1 MNKEY
6 FVCGKMDL
14 RRYVN
19 IGALMLA
26 SAGLLLA
33 GCGGGAGASIAGDGA
48 SVDATPFAP
57 APTYTDSRANF
68 PDAISRSFTPNYAS
82 ALEVSGVWQG
92 RTLLVYFPAES
103 EGIVTQSLQRWKD
116 ATGGFFHWERVASAD
131 EAQVTFKGVDPSEF
145 KSGNVGRTQYTYN
158 IASKELISAQVTYS
172 ISGDEAD
179 QIPIVVHELGH
190 VLGIHGHS
198 DSVSDIMYPSVA
210 RQGVISTKDLN
221 TLFWL
226 YRDTV
231 DGVVSPGRSVSIDK
245 QVTNS
250 ISCPVF

>member
-19 IGALMLA
+19 IGTLMLA

-33 GCGGGAGASIAGDGA
+33 GCGGAGGGA
-48 SVDATPFAP
+48 SVDPTPFAP
-57 APTYTDSRANF
+57 AQTYTDSRASF
-68 PDAISRSFTPNYAS
+68 PEAISRSFTPNYVS
-82 ALEVSGVWQG
+82 AIELGAIWQG

-103 EGIVTQSLQRWKD
+103 ESIVTQSLRRWED
-116 ATGGFFHWERVASAD
+116 ATGGFFHWERAASAD

-145 KSGNVGRTQYTYN
+145 KPGNVGRTQYTYD
-158 IASKELISAQVTYS
+158 IVRKELISADVTYS
-172 ISGDEAD
+172 ISRDEAD
-179 QIPIVVHELGH
+179 QIQIVVHELGH

-210 RQGVISTKDLN
+210 REGVISTKDIH

-231 DGVVSPGRSVSIDK
+231 DGVVSPGRSVNLDK

-250 ISCPVF
+250 ISCPVY